1 MSPMRV
7 AYLGLLV
14 ASASWATVSA
24 VLLLRTPGEG
34 DRAAAWF
41 WAALFAV
48 SSLLADLFFWGA
60 F

>member
-1 MSPMRV
+1 MSPVRE

-14 ASASWATVSA
+14 ASASWATICA
-24 VLLLRTPGEG
+24 ALLLKAPGEG
-34 DRAAAWF
+34 DRNGAWF

>member
-1 MSPMRV
+1 MSVVRM
-7 AYLGLLV
+7 AYGGLLV
-14 ASASWATVSA
+14 ASTFGATLSA
-24 VLLLRTPGEG
+24 ALLLKAPGEG
-34 DRAAAWF
+34 DREGAWF